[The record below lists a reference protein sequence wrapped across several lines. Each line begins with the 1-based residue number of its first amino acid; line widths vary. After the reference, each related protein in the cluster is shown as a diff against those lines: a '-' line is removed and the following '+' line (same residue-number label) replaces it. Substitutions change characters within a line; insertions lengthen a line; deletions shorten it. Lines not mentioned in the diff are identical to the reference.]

1 MDLYER
7 RDTSNDANLQ
17 LTHPLL
23 NLTQDLPRGKV
34 FDVFIT
40 NVNQGGEFFV
50 VKKANEHILVDIA
63 NKLQQLAESRRLK
76 PLGSM
81 QLGQICVARFPVELG
96 GDGLYYRAEVLT
108 VASGMVVVRYL
119 DYGNQEFI
127 NVNEHVLSFP
137 SELNTIPAQAIK
149 CVLALSRSLFDK
161 YKMYGVLSEYVDR
174 CNQGEHFGIEIREL
188 PEQPRQPAKVSF
200 RI

>member
-1 MDLYER
+1 MIQNVSKKSRSLLYSHDAQTSLGEHLLELDLYER
-7 RDTSNDANLQ
+7 RDTSNDAHLQ

-40 NVNQGGEFFV
+40 NVDQSGEFFV

-63 NKLQQLAESRRLK
+63 NQLQQLAEARQLK
-76 PLGSM
+76 PLGNV

-119 DYGNQEFI
+119 DYGNPR
-127 NVNEHVLSFP
+127 HVEQDSGP
-137 SELNTIPAQAIK
+137 S
-149 CVLALSRSLFDK
+149 D
-161 YKMYGVLSEYVDR
+161 
-174 CNQGEHFGIEIREL
+174 
-188 PEQPRQPAKVSF
+188 
-200 RI
+200 